1 MHWSIS
7 LIKTLNRLQWII
19 NPSCDPNY
27 DKILRR
33 FEIWMCVNYVAWN
46 KFLLYFC
53 TKHIL
58 RCKCENAVQ
67 PSDSPFYGKP
77 CSVWHGPLVSTR
89 CAWSKVPVAKMAT
102 RGQQLDVSA
111 NNCLTSLLMTAF
123 SGLNE
128 QPNWSGVA
136 TVRPTGRLIEASDV
150 RGDECRTNGVTGSWR
165 AFLDSQCSRG
175 RHGTKPMDD
184 TRQSLTDLQ

>member
-1 MHWSIS
+1 MIRCCVDLKFECA
-7 LIKTLNRLQWII
+7 LIMSHKTSFYFI
-19 NPSCDPNY
+19 
-27 DKILRR
+27 
-33 FEIWMCVNYVAWN
+33 
-46 KFLLYFC
+46 FC

-58 RCKCENAVQ
+58 RCKCENAVH
-67 PSDSPFYGKP
+67 SSGSPFYDKP

-150 RGDECRTNGVTGSWR
+150 RGDECRINEGHRVMAGLPWQPMLSWTPRDKANGWHKTVAYWPSVV
-165 AFLDSQCSRG
+165 
-175 RHGTKPMDD
+175 
-184 TRQSLTDLQ
+184 LTLLIYI